1 MMLIAA
7 FLLAAQAGDDLAY
20 EGIARDNFAAWSF
33 TSGEIAYSDGLA
45 TTSVQALYDTP
56 TPFNG
61 NPTPVAYSIHK
72 VAFDCAAKTATF
84 ISGAN
89 FSASGAEI
97 TPASPSGAL
106 PWSDYTTGFQ
116 TLAETVCAMKA
127 P

>member
-1 MMLIAA
+1 MMAIAA
-7 FLLAAQAGDDLAY
+7 LLMAAQVGAGSAY
-20 EGIARDNFAAWSF
+20 EGIARDSFAAWSF
-33 TSGEIAYSDGLA
+33 TSGEITHADGLA

-97 TPASPSGAL
+97 NPAAPSGAL